1 MNKMIEDNYICDNI
15 EDYKLLFDDIYNN
28 LIKNN
33 YEECNNYLIMS
44 ELYLKIL
51 YDKNIKKIIEEYFD
65 FFDNENQNYFSLNIL
80 LKILFLRISQIL
92 YDASNISIEL
102 LLSDEIID
110 KYYNIYQIISCIK
123 YICDKYLVNN
133 NNNNK
138 IDLRTFKG
146 CGKCHLGDGIRCKNC
161 PFRGFPAF
169 NIEDKIKVIDEFN
182 MKKNKIESE
191 NNNIKI
197 NPINS
202 TIKLDI

>member
-1 MNKMIEDNYICDNI
+1 MRRTCG
-15 EDYKLLFDDIYNN
+15 
-28 LIKNN
+28 
-33 YEECNNYLIMS
+33 
-44 ELYLKIL
+44 
-51 YDKNIKKIIEEYFD
+51 
-65 FFDNENQNYFSLNIL
+65 
-80 LKILFLRISQIL
+80 R
-92 YDASNISIEL
+92 A
-102 LLSDEIID
+102 
-110 KYYNIYQIISCIK
+110 
-123 YICDKYLVNN
+123 N

-197 NPINS
+197 NPINN